1 MKKLAFAVITALAVQ
16 GAVAEESS
24 VYRPQL
30 KSNGLKSMKS
40 VGVQHGMLGAAYA
53 STLTSNNEVQAGVMM
68 NTRYFAGERWYVLG
82 ELQIGEFSSSAVV
95 VDGEVLREEKEDA
108 LRYAFGAGYAILQG
122 SASTS
127 GQYAI
132 PWAIAAELAAG
143 EQYSGATSGQY
154 TALGLSVQFHG
165 PRVWTALGVR
175 EFSIADER
183 LKTLGSDRGMQWDIS
198 LGMWF

>member
-1 MKKLAFAVITALAVQ
+1 MKKLAFALLAM
-16 GAVAEESS
+16 AVAQVTVAAEAE

-30 KSNGLKSMKS
+30 KTNGLKDMKS
-40 VGVQHGMLGAAYA
+40 IGVQHGMLGAAYA
-53 STLTSNNEVQAGVMM
+53 STLSSNNEVQAGVLM
-68 NTRYFAGERWYVLG
+68 NARYFAGERWYVLG
-82 ELQIGEFSSSAVV
+82 ELQIGTFSTSEVV
-95 VDGEVLREEKEDA
+95 VDGEVLRDEKEDA

-143 EQYSGATSGQY
+143 EQYSGETSGQY
-154 TALGLSVQFHG
+154 TSMGLSVQFHG
-165 PRVWTALGVR
+165 PRVWTAIGGR

-183 LKTLGSDRGMQWDIS
+183 LKELGSDRGMQWDIS